1 MRLTQD
7 DTVVHTLA
15 SDRSDQPFVKA
26 ILPGRSRCDGFVPN
40 THGAQSA
47 CNDRAIDLIP
57 IADEIGR
64 RQRATR
70 LELSPRDVRMSA
82 IGVRADIKR

>member
-15 SDRSDQPFVKA
+15 SDRSDQPFGKA
-26 ILPGRSRCDGFVPN
+26 ILPGRSRCNGFVPN

-47 CNDRAIDLIP
+47 CNDRTVGGASSTDSASVASTVPL
-57 IADEIGR
+57 GS
-64 RQRATR
+64 R
-70 LELSPRDVRMSA
+70 LPFA
-82 IGVRADIKR
+82 